1 MAMNPV
7 KLDQQTIQDV
17 RNLLW
22 GSALKDEIFTRW
34 TQGFSF
40 SEDEPTALVQHE
52 GGPCAIIAPVQA
64 YVLRAALFKD
74 NPPEDISAVTE
85 EEAKELLCA
94 ALTQI
99 LIDVASSTYRVVSLD
114 NSSSEQNTSNTQEA
128 STSDAAATEEAEDGE
143 RSPKRPRLDE
153 DLFHSRLRCTECE
166 DEEALRT
173 CIKSSIPDF
182 TNEFGVLLHLYS
194 VVLTKGIEQIKNE
207 VEDPGESL
215 IDCIHGHGSQS
226 LINLFLSGK
235 AVTNVW
241 DNDKEVCGLKLHGIP
256 RQATIGFLTL
266 LEHMRYCEVGWYLK
280 NPRYP
285 IWLLGSETHL
295 TVLFSKEENLVVRES
310 PHLNAKQI
318 FQSFDPEGNGFIS
331 TIQLADLM
339 SALNLVSEKE
349 YVDIMTTKLDAESLG
364 IITMHC
370 FMEEFYP
377 GESTTDTP
385 RSFTLYHY
393 NGLARSC
400 IENKVRYQSGKATI
414 PEELDVQIITD
425 VSTMKMCLETKWPT
439 IEVTWNSNHIPSLN

>member
-1 MAMNPV
+1 MATTPV
-7 KLDQQTIQDV
+7 KLDVQSVQDI

-22 GSALKDEIFTRW
+22 GSGLKDEIFARW
-34 TQGFSF
+34 TQGFVF

-52 GGPCAIIAPVQA
+52 GGPCAVIAPVQA
-64 YVLRAALFKD
+64 YVLKVALFND
-74 NPPEDISAVTE
+74 NPHKEISSVTE
-85 EEAKELLCA
+85 EQAKDILCT
-94 ALTQI
+94 ALTEI
-99 LIDVASSTYRVVSLD
+99 LIDVASGTYRVVSLD
-114 NSSSEQNTSNTQEA
+114 NSSSEQNPSNTQGA
-128 STSDAAATEEAEDGE
+128 STSDAGAKQEEEGE
-143 RSPKRPRLDE
+143 RSPKRPRMDE
-153 DLFHSRLRCTECE
+153 DIFHSRLRCTECE
-166 DEEALRT
+166 DEDALRT
-173 CIKSSIPDF
+173 CMKSRIPDF
-182 TNEFGVLLHLYS
+182 TDEFGVLLHLYS
-194 VVLTKGIEQIKNE
+194 VILTKGIEQIKNE

-215 IDCIHGHGSQS
+215 IDSIHGHGSQS
-226 LINLFLSGK
+226 LINLLLSGK

-241 DNDKEVCGLKLHGIP
+241 DNDKEVCGLKLHGIH

-266 LEHMRYCEVGWYLK
+266 LEHMRYCKVGWYLK

-285 IWLLGSETHL
+285 LWLLGSETHL
-295 TVLFSKEENLVVRES
+295 TVMFSKEENLVVRES
-310 PHLNAKQI
+310 PHLTAKQI

-377 GESTTDTP
+377 GESNTDTP

-400 IENKVRYQSGKATI
+400 IENKVRYQSGRATI
-414 PEELDVQIITD
+414 PEELDVQVITD

-439 IEVTWNSNHIPSLN
+439 IEVTWDSDHIPSLN